1 MNIAR
6 GYYGNHTV
14 TVCGYAVYKRTK
26 KILGIKTTKTY
37 NMIEVYDGWK
47 TTKRYIDYS
56 AFAYDLATSGFG
68 SFNTV
73 TMKK

>member
-14 TVCGYAVYKRTK
+14 TVCGYAIYKRTK
-26 KILGIKTTKTY
+26 KYLGIKTTKTY
-37 NMIEVYDGWK
+37 NMVQVYDGWSTSK
-47 TTKRYIDYS
+47 KYIDYS
-56 AFAYDLATSGFG
+56 AFAYDLITSGFG
-68 SFNTV
+68 SFNTI